1 MRPIA
6 RRVLLTLALTLGF
19 STWLGSLVRA
29 DVRSGGIGTRV
40 NGNLEGVCRRGICRI
55 TGGSDA
61 GKNRF
66 HRFSAFDTR
75 GAIKGVNI
83 DTGGK
88 SNLIV
93 GVTASAGTYLDK
105 LLSLSSPANL
115 FWLSPGGI
123 HLGSGVGF
131 VNVQQ
136 LKLSTANSLR
146 FHNGVF
152 DVFGSSPQQ
161 LAALVSDPLSGSQGF
176 VDDPARRAE
185 LGLTATPRIL
195 LQGID
200 VSIDK
205 SLLVDAPS
213 GGVEVVGSRLSVSS
227 ADGSGGNLTLTGD
240 QVKVDGSS
248 KLLATGATGGG
259 LIQVGGSW
267 QNSDQ
272 TVRQALHTTVEPG
285 ALFDAS
291 ATDQGHGGTIV
302 AWSDIHNP
310 NGLTSVAGS
319 LVSRGGS
326 LNGNG
331 GKIETSGAY
340 LDVDQVAIDVGSV
353 NGEAGE
359 WLLDPFTY
367 TIDNSSQNAI
377 QNALI
382 AGANVAISTSVKDT
396 TYVPDADISTVNAP
410 DGDINVDISLDWSGG
425 SGTLQLT
432 ADDTVNIAN
441 GVTVTTGSGGLAV
454 TTAKLTGDGNVN
466 VASGGTFVVNQ
477 SGTST
482 YNGVIAGAGGLQK
495 KGAGNLTLTG
505 AQTFTGN
512 TSITAGTL
520 TMGAASGLS
529 SSTDLRI
536 DTGAT
541 LSALNDLT
549 IRSLSGSGTYNMSG
563 TTTDL
568 RINIPSGVTETFS
581 GVIQAD
587 NATSRLLK
595 QGPGTQVLAGA
606 NTYDGETYVDAG
618 ILRVSNAAGLGT
630 TTQETLVRDGA
641 TLEFA
646 GGATLADEMEVGE
659 QIKLN
664 YNGGPTDSV
673 LRAFSGYTEITD
685 TVMLEGDSKIEANAS
700 SFLILDP
707 SSSATAYAVAPDATL
722 CTSTNTCNLSV
733 GGAGNVQTESGHG
746 IDLNDGTDSFTLTK
760 VESGTLLISGKSDI
774 TQTIDIQ
781 EGTFQVAHKDAF
793 GTSTA
798 INLGSNTTAATLKF
812 SVNMPRDSTAATTT
826 LTLGALGGT
835 FDVDLGVTVYTDS
848 INIQGGSANN
858 GFTKDGGG
866 ELILEGVNTYSG
878 PTTVTAGTL
887 TVNSAAPASATCSS
901 GASSNLCFSSGGGGG
916 GDTSTPTSTTTQPTT
931 PATTATTTTV
941 TGGTTEDI
949 DGFNQDLFDDD
960 VAEVVAVVNSAQ
972 TQLLPSLVGSAA
984 IERITVGPLTVIE
997 GGESADTQIDS
1008 TNDEFD
1014 KGAVQGTPQTIA
1026 ANGLEVDL
1034 SLNNSFEVVD
1044 NSTYGATV
1052 EAGGESTSSVN
1063 TRSDTQAEAG
1073 GAKIGEGA
1081 NSAANNDS
1089 GEGDASAA
1097 EAESGEFQGGATDSV
1112 ASSAAVSA
1120 PSSVT
1125 KVTSAQ
1131 ATANVAKA
1139 DAAAM
1144 RRTVQ
1149 ALNLPDLADRPTPT
1163 SAQLQEGMQRAVERF
1178 GSRP

>member
-1 MRPIA
+1 MCLEGNKVPVMTPIA
-6 RRVLLTLALTLGF
+6 RRVLLTLALTLGV

-29 DVRSGGIGTRV
+29 DVRSGGLGTRV
-40 NGNLEGVCRRGICRI
+40 DGNLEGVCRRGICRI

-152 DVFGSSPQQ
+152 DVFGSRPQQ

-200 VSIDK
+200 VSIDQ
-205 SLLVDAPS
+205 SLLVDAP
-213 GGVEVVGSRLSVSS
+213 GGSVKVVGSRLSVSS
-227 ADGSGGNLTLTGD
+227 ADGSGGSLTLTGD
-240 QVKVDGSS
+240 QVKVDGGSQ
-248 KLLATGATGGG
+248 LLATGATGGG

-267 QNSDQ
+267 QNSDP

-291 ATDQGHGGTIV
+291 ATDQGNGGTIV

-310 NGLTSVAGS
+310 DGLTSVAGS

-326 LNGNG
+326 LYGDG
-331 GKIETSGAY
+331 GRIETSGAY
-340 LDVDQVAIDVGSV
+340 LDIDQVAIDVGSV
-353 NGEAGE
+353 NGEAGK

-367 TIDNSSQNAI
+367 TIDNSSQNSI

-382 AGANVAISTSVKDT
+382 AGTNVAISTSAKDT
-396 TYVPDADISTVNAP
+396 TYVPDSDIATVNAP
-410 DGDINVDISLDWSGG
+410 DGDININISLDWSGG

-441 GVTVTTGSGGLAV
+441 GVTVTTGSGGLDV
-454 TTAKLTGDGNVN
+454 TTAKLTGDGSVS
-466 VASGGTFVVNQ
+466 VASGGTFAVNQ

-482 YNGVIAGAGGLQK
+482 YSGVISGAGGLQK

-505 AQTFTGN
+505 TQTYTGN
-512 TSITAGTL
+512 TSIDAGTL

-529 SSTDLRI
+529 SSTDLTI

-549 IRSLSGSGTYNMSG
+549 IRSLSGSGTYDMSG

-646 GGATLADEMEVGE
+646 GGATLANQMQVGE

-707 SSSATAYAVAPDATL
+707 MSSATAYAVAPDATL

-733 GGAGNVQTESGHG
+733 GGAGNVETESGHG
-746 IDLNDGTDSFTLTK
+746 IDLNDGADSFILTK
-760 VESGTLLISGKSDI
+760 VESGILKISGKSDI

-781 EGTFQVAHKDAF
+781 EGTFQVAHTDAF
-793 GTSTA
+793 GTSNA
-798 INLGSNTTAATLKF
+798 INLGSNTTAATLRF
-812 SVNMPRDSTAATTT
+812 SVDMPRDPTAATTT
-826 LTLGALGGT
+826 LTLGASGGT
-835 FDVDLGVTVYTDS
+835 FDVDSGVEVYTDS
-848 INIQGGSANN
+848 VNIQGGSVSN
-858 GFTKDGGG
+858 GLTKIGQGT
-866 ELILEGVNTYSG
+866 LILEGVNTYSG

-887 TVNSAAPASATCSS
+887 TVNSAAPTSATCSS
-901 GASSNLCFSSGGGGG
+901 GASSNLCSSSGGGG
-916 GDTSTPTSTTTQPTT
+916 DTPTSTTN
-931 PATTATTTTV
+931 
-941 TGGTTEDI
+941 TGGTTEETDN
-949 DGFNQDLFDDD
+949 FTQDLINDED
-960 VAEVVAVVNSAQ
+960 VAEFVAVVNSTQ
-972 TQLLPSLVGSAA
+972 TQLLPSLVDSVA
-984 IERITVGPLTVIE
+984 IEATTVNPVTVIDA
-997 GGESADTQIDS
+997 GESTGTEIDS
-1008 TNDEFD
+1008 ANDEFD
-1014 KGAVQGTPQTIA
+1014 AGAVHGTPQAIA

-1063 TRSDTQAEAG
+1063 SRSDTQAEAG
-1073 GAKIGEGA
+1073 GAKTGEGA
-1081 NSAANNDS
+1081 DSAANNAS

-1112 ASSAAVSA
+1112 ASSAAASA